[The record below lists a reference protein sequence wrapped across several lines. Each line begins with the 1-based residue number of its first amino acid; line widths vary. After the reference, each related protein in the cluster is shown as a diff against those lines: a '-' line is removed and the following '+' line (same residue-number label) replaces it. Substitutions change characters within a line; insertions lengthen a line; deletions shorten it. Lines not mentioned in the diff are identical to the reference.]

1 MQITRVAT
9 GIPRSWV
16 VEEGSPQGFMPR
28 VKDGSS
34 TGEDGFGTYS
44 WSLWWGTRHHGGTG
58 PRGQQ
63 AGLRGWALL
72 CGEGISCVISK

>member
-28 VKDGSS
+28 SKMETPLGKMVSALTPGPCGGVLDIMVGQGPEGSRL
-34 TGEDGFGTYS
+34 G
-44 WSLWWGTRHHGGTG
+44 
-58 PRGQQ
+58 
-63 AGLRGWALL
+63 
-72 CGEGISCVISK
+72 